1 MKVNSIIKMS
11 QANGPGKRGV
21 VWVQG
26 CNRHCDGCFNQD
38 AQPFNG
44 NKELSS
50 AGILNEFDLKTIE
63 GITVSGGEPFEQAD
77 ELKQLL
83 KAAKQRNLNTMA
95 YSGYT
100 YKELY
105 AAHKDVLE
113 FCDYLVDGPYE
124 KEKPSKCRWAG
135 SGNQRFLKLK
145 DGKIVKDLTEC
156 EEYSQTAEI
165 TIDKTGNLIIT
176 GFINE

>member
-1 MKVNSIIKMS
+1 MIINSIIKVS

-26 CNRHCDGCFNQD
+26 CNRHCDGCFNLQ
-38 AQPFNG
+38 AQTQNG
-44 NKELSS
+44 GKEMNFTD
-50 AGILNEFDLKTIE
+50 IMNEFDLQEIE
-63 GITVSGGEPFEQAD
+63 GITVSGGEPFEQAE
-77 ELKQLL
+77 ELRLLL
-83 KAAKQRNLNTMA
+83 KAARQQKLNTMA

-176 GFINE
+176 GFIND